1 MEIDFEKG
9 DGLVP
14 VIVQD
19 VHTKQVLM
27 LAYMSKESLA
37 ITLESGYATYYVA
50 LENSCGKR
58 EKPADMCK
66 K

>member
-27 LAYMSKESLA
+27 LAICQRK
-37 ITLESGYATYYVA
+37 V
-50 LENSCGKR
+50 
-58 EKPADMCK
+58 
-66 K
+66 